1 MAQGLYDIAVE
12 INDSILFDNSD
23 GKATLHLLVVSV
35 IYYSN
40 RLSNINFHCRVLL
53 SLAFLFLLLPHL
65 MLIHFNL
72 DLFHPPLILPH
83 PTPLSIL
90 TPACI
95 L

>member
-40 RLSNINFHCRVLL
+40 RLSNINVLCRVLL
-53 SLAFLFLLLPHL
+53 SLAFLFLQLPLLV
-65 MLIHFNL
+65 LIHFNL
-72 DLFHPPLILPH
+72 VLFHPLLILPH
-83 PTPLSIL
+83 PTPLSVL
-90 TPACI
+90 TPAHI

>member
-40 RLSNINFHCRVLL
+40 
-53 SLAFLFLLLPHL
+53 
-65 MLIHFNL
+65 
-72 DLFHPPLILPH
+72 
-83 PTPLSIL
+83 T
-90 TPACI
+90 
-95 L
+95 